1 MSIIDYLYKGAPAGE
16 RAAVQA
22 AVQNMPYS
30 TIGKNIMAEGAF
42 GMGKN
47 LKGFDFNYKGK
58 GALPANT
65 FFQKYVQNPA
75 TYIKGGITSV
85 LGGNAPG
92 NIGGATLAQRQ
103 LFEKLASSPFS
114 KFTGP
119 VARSAISLPMSL
131 AMSGPYA
138 MYQANKPSTQAGYDY
153 VKNFDRGAITG
164 IMDEVSTAE
173 DITNFFQG
181 MKEADAA
188 ALPVNESLVKG
199 GIIDATPVGF
209 ASQMNAARNALQA
222 PTDSRLDSL
231 VKNTIGR
238 NLLLQGGATAGGA
251 ASKAFG
257 ITNPLLVLGGA
268 IGSQFLPLSDRVP
281 KADYDYINQADS
293 ISLKDG
299 KIQGG
304 VLSGKNLVSGFG
316 SNNLGT
322 MYQNFI
328 DDMTGRGMVTDEFGN
343 LVFDEDEL
351 TTTQQQKLKDAQ
363 NQLRAYLTT
372 GRKMKGYRT
381 PDGKSMT
388 DKEFAFNYNQGIGQ
402 FALPDYDAL
411 DQQSYTEDLG
421 GGEFTDSMGNVDYSD
436 PYDPGGGE

>member
-1 MSIIDYLYKGAPAGE
+1 MAIDT
-16 RAAVQA
+16 R
-22 AVQNMPYS
+22 
-30 TIGKNIMAEGAF
+30 GAF
-42 GMGKN
+42 SYLDVNDEDLFG
-47 LKGFDFNYKGK
+47 
-58 GALPANT
+58 LPNTSKANAFANNINFEPT
-65 FFQKYVQNPA
+65 KY
-75 TYIKGGITSV
+75 
-85 LGGNAPG
+85 
-92 NIGGATLAQRQ
+92 
-103 LFEKLASSPFS
+103 LASDDI
-114 KFTGP
+114 
-119 VARSAISLPMSL
+119 AR
-131 AMSGPYA
+131 
-138 MYQANKPSTQAGYDY
+138 
-153 VKNFDRGAITG
+153 R
-164 IMDEVSTAE
+164 
-173 DITNFFQG
+173 
-181 MKEADAA
+181 DA
-188 ALPVNESLVKG
+188 LL
-199 GIIDATPVGF
+199 
-209 ASQMNAARNALQA
+209 A
-222 PTDSRLDSL
+222 PTDGRLDSL
-231 VKNTIGR
+231 VKNTFGR

-251 ASKAFG
+251 LSNALG
-257 ITNPLLVLGGA
+257 ITNPFLVLGSA

-343 LVFDEDEL
+343 LVFDEDAL